1 MSRRNLHLLVLGNA
15 VSTFGSSVYLIVVV
29 LLLKD
34 LTESG
39 VLLGL
44 YQFLALVPA
53 ALLMPLTGP
62 LVDRL
67 PRKGLIV
74 AADLLRGGA
83 TLLLAAAWLSAP
95 LQTPWII
102 LLVALLLGVGN
113 AIFVPAAQAL
123 IPELVDDQALEGANA
138 LRATTNQL
146 SNLAGNAVGGVAYAL
161 VSAPLIFLLNG
172 ISFILSALEEL
183 AIKLPDQGRE
193 QPEHDTVL
201 ASALEGVRL
210 VAGETK
216 LRLGFLSQVALFA
229 ISPPVVLSLPFLVE
243 DRLGEP
249 EWLVG
254 VLFAS
259 MLAGAILAFLGLS
272 RFHRGSRS
280 LLPRAYGIL
289 SVALLSVAVLPG
301 LPTIF
306 LASIVAG
313 AAAGAVYIEVATT
326 VQRRF
331 PRSHH
336 GRLFAVIEAGNAVI
350 APVAYLASG
359 TLIDLIAP
367 RVELLYL
374 IPALPA
380 LLWAVRLAVAS
391 SQGRL

>member
-183 AIKLPDQGRE
+183 AIKLPDQGGG
-193 QPEHDTVL
+193 QPEHDPIL

-259 MLAGAILAFLGLS
+259 MLAGAILTFLGLS

-289 SVALLSVAVLPG
+289 SVAVLPG
-301 LPTIF
+301 LPTVF
-306 LASIVAG
+306 LAPQVAG